1 MLRVLRVRRVLRE
14 PRKSS
19 VLGSMPWVPDGTHGA
34 HKGTQAGDQAV
45 PASHVDS
52 HGCELQLVLVV
63 DFRHYRTQAL
73 PNPHE
78 PAISGEAGAP
88 STWGEATSCAG
99 ARVGGV
105 ALQKAVARGTAA

>member
-1 MLRVLRVRRVLRE
+1 MVNALGARRYSLRS
-14 PRKSS
+14 KGHSS
-19 VLGSMPWVPDGTHGA
+19 GN
-34 HKGTQAGDQAV
+34 QAV

-78 PAISGEAGAP
+78 PDISGEAGAP
-88 STWGEATSCAG
+88 PTRGEATSCTG
-99 ARVGGV
+99 ARVEGV